1 VECWVPAGRVSR
13 TPRGPGFRKP
23 PVRLVSVYSDFAFH
37 SPLSSFYYPDQL
49 FSFRYSVSVIQ
60 FPLSSFRHPV
70 SVIQFPSSSSTIQI
84 QSFTS
89 GQCTILLSFSLR
101 YPESVVQFPLF
112 SIRISVSLFDSVILI
127 QLLDF
132 CGSALGLRLSVQLPP
147 ILVLV
152 LLGSLPAIVRI
163 RHGKMFRSCFS
174 GMWSLPSPWMGPVS
188 LLGHGDPNAI
198 PPGEVV
204 GRLGFG
210 SRRTV
215 SAPCMNLFPLFLSD
229 L

>member
-1 VECWVPAGRVSR
+1 MECWVPAGRVSR

-23 PVRLVSVYSDFAFH
+23 PCQTCFRLFRFRC
-37 SPLSSFYYPDQL
+37 SF
-49 FSFRYSVSVIQ
+49 SVIQ
-60 FPLSSFRHPV
+60 FLLSSFRYTV

-132 CGSALGLRLSVQLPP
+132 HFSELSFGTRSSSLSSVVRPGPACRLLP
-147 ILVLV
+147 ISLLV

-163 RHGKMFRSCFS
+163 RHGKMFRYCFS
-174 GMWSLPSPWMGPVS
+174 GMWSLSSSHGLGPCTGPGFFFS
-188 LLGHGDPNAI
+188 LLGHGDPQ
-198 PPGEVV
+198 V
-204 GRLGFG
+204 
-210 SRRTV
+210 
-215 SAPCMNLFPLFLSD
+215 
-229 L
+229 